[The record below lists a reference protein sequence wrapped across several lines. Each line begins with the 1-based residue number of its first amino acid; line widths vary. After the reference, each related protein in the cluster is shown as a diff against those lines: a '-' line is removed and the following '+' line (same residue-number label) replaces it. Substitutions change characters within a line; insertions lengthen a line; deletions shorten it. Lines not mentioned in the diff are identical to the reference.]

1 MLIDGQLLLT
11 YSAAMNLITR
21 QSAPPFA
28 AGGTAITGYAAPS
41 RGARAVSLWRIDM
54 TAGSTSPLH
63 QMDVEEV
70 FLGLEGVAVAE
81 VDGRQTTVGAG
92 DCLILPATTPF
103 TLTAGPDGPFRA
115 VACMPAGG
123 RARML
128 PDGEAF
134 VPPWA
139 Q

>member
-1 MLIDGQLLLT
+1 MI
-11 YSAAMNLITR
+11 MNLISH

-28 AGGTAITGYAAPS
+28 AGGTTITGYAAPS
-41 RGARAVSLWRIDM
+41 RGATAVSLWQIEL
-54 TAGSTSPLH
+54 APGSSTPLH

-70 FLGLEGVAVAE
+70 FLGLDGTAVAE
-81 VDGRQTTVGAG
+81 VDGRHTTVAAG

-103 TLTAGPDGPFRA
+103 TLTAGKDGPFRA

-123 RARML
+123 RAVML
-128 PDGEAF
+128 PDGATF

-139 Q
+139 E

>member
-1 MLIDGQLLLT
+1 MKLISQ
-11 YSAAMNLITR
+11 

-28 AGGTAITGYAAPS
+28 AGGTTITGYAAPS
-41 RGARAVSLWRIDM
+41 RGATTISLWRVELEP
-54 TAGSTSPLH
+54 GSSSPLH

-70 FLGLEGVAVAE
+70 FLGLEGSAVVE
-81 VDGRQTTVGAG
+81 VDGRQTTVAAG

-103 TLTAGPDGPFRA
+103 TLTAGPDQPFRA

-123 RARML
+123 QACML
-128 PDGEAF
+128 PDGATF

-139 Q
+139 E